1 MEEIQAVP
9 EVTQPQ
15 AVATE
20 EKLLPQSEVNKLVG
34 RAKAE
39 AEAKA
44 TKLAEAEYLRKLEE
58 IQKSQQQANSQAPRD
73 SNADAIYQQ
82 VQERFNQEMMQR
94 QMQEQMS
101 NIVRNY
107 DSKIASA
114 KTSYSDFDDV
124 TKAFSPGAFPQLVYL
139 VSGIENGGDIIYE
152 IAKNPS
158 KLVTLDALAQR
169 NPELAHVELMKLS
182 KSISDNKLAQQE
194 LSGNAQAPLD
204 RLQPSRIT
212 TGSNG
217 KMSIA
222 DLKNQ
227 SWLRG

>member
-9 EVTQPQ
+9 EAPQ
-15 AVATE
+15 TPIAE
-20 EKLLPQSEVNKLVG
+20 EKLLSQSEVNKLVG

-44 TKLAEAEYLRKLEE
+44 MKLAEQEYARKLEE
-58 IQKSQQQANSQAPRD
+58 INNAQQQRNTEAPREV
-73 SNADAIYQQ
+73 NADAIYQQ
-82 VQERFNQEMMQR
+82 ITERLNQEMMKK

-107 DSKIASA
+107 DAKVTNA
-114 KTSYSDFDDV
+114 KTSYSDFDEV
-124 TKAFSPGAFPQLVYL
+124 TKAFDPGAFPQLVYL

-169 NPELAHVELMKLS
+169 NPDLAHVELMKLS
-182 KSISDNKLAQQE
+182 KSISDNRTAQQE

-204 RLQPSRIT
+204 RLQPSRIS
-212 TGSNG
+212 GSNG
-217 KMSIA
+217 KMSIQ
-222 DLKNQ
+222 DLKSQ
-227 SWLRG
+227 PWLRG

>member
-1 MEEIQAVP
+1 MEEIQAAP
-9 EVTQPQ
+9 EVASTAAP
-15 AVATE
+15 VE

-44 TKLAEAEYLRKLEE
+44 LKIAEAEYLRKLEE
-58 IQKSQQQANSQAPRD
+58 INKSQQTQNNEVPRD
-73 SNADAIYQQ
+73 VNADAIYQQ

-94 QMQEQMS
+94 QMHERMS
-101 NIVRNY
+101 QVVKNY

-114 KTSYSDFDDV
+114 KSSYSDFDDV
-124 TKAFSPGAFPQLVYL
+124 TKAFEPGAFPQLVYL
-139 VSGIENGGDIIYE
+139 VSGIDNGGDIIYE

-158 KLVTLDALAQR
+158 KLVMLDALAQR
-169 NPELAHVELMKLS
+169 NPDLAHVELMKLS

-194 LSGNAQAPLD
+194 MSGNAQAPLD
-204 RLQPSRIT
+204 RLQPSRIS

-222 DLKNQ
+222 DLKAQ
-227 SWLRG
+227 PWLRG